1 MATASWTWMIYMA
14 THNNVA
20 EAGNQSVARMR
31 LVQRDDTVR
40 VLVQQ
45 ATPDRCVRRMMGANP
60 EVIADLGQVD
70 SGDPA
75 TLIDFIQWAA
85 NTAPAQHYALV
96 LWSHGSGWEPSE
108 METIAKRQS
117 PLVPVTTG
125 ELLQRGTDEGRNV
138 FFSSTLDT
146 LFSLPTPPDRAVAFD
161 DGSGHSLDTIE
172 LGRVTDNAAQ
182 ILGQPIDL
190 LGMNACLMSAIE
202 VAYQI
207 RHSVRVYVASED
219 LMPAQGLPY
228 DDILTCLKAQPD
240 MDAAE
245 LGKLVVE
252 RYCAYFRA
260 SSPQT
265 PLNATLTALQ
275 LDGIKQVATT
285 VSAFASAL
293 QANIGGEIRV
303 VWDAHRAT
311 HPFLFRLYDLVGF
324 CQDLAARSSADP
336 NSIAAA
342 QAVLTAL
349 KDPAFRLASD
359 YTAQAYADTGGI
371 STYLMPPIPGKT
383 LSPYY
388 AQTAYAGATG
398 WDKFL
403 AAYHAAVP

>member
-1 MATASWTWMIYMA
+1 MATANWTWLIYMA
-14 THNNVA
+14 THNDVA

-31 LVQRDDTVR
+31 LAQRNDSVR

-45 ATPDRCVRRMMGANP
+45 ATPDDCVRRIIGANP
-60 EVIADLGQVD
+60 EVVADLGQID

-75 TLIDFIQWAA
+75 ALVDFIQWGAD
-85 NTAPAQHYALV
+85 TAPAQHYALV

-108 METIAKRQS
+108 MDAIAKQQ
-117 PLVPVTTG
+117 PALVPVTTS
-125 ELLQRGTDEGRNV
+125 ELHQRGAGEGRQV
-138 FFSSTLDT
+138 FFSTTLRT
-146 LFSLPTPPDRAVAFD
+146 LLSLPTPPVRAVAFD

-172 LGRVTDNAAQ
+172 LGKVTDKVAQ

-202 VAYQI
+202 VAYQL
-207 RHSVRVYVASED
+207 RLSVRVYVASED

-228 DDILTCLKAQPD
+228 DDILNRLKAQPA
-240 MDAAE
+240 MDAVT
-245 LGKLVVE
+245 LGKLLVE
-252 RYCAYFRA
+252 RYCAYLLA

-265 PLNATLTALQ
+265 PLTATLTALQ
-275 LDGIKQVATT
+275 LDGIERVATA

-293 QANIGGEIRV
+293 QADIGGEIKE
-303 VWDAHRAT
+303 VWDAHRAA
-311 HPFLFRLYDLVGF
+311 HPFLFRLYDLVNF
-324 CQDLAARSSADP
+324 CQELAAQSSAGP

-349 KDPAFRLASD
+349 KDPAFLLSIN
-359 YTAQAYADTGGI
+359 YTAQTYKDTGGV

-388 AQTAYAGATG
+388 AQTAYAQATG

-403 AAYHAAVP
+403 AAYHAAIP

>member
-1 MATASWTWMIYMA
+1 MATATWTWLIYMA
-14 THNNVA
+14 TRNNVA

-31 LVQRDDTVR
+31 LAQRDDSMR

-45 ATPDRCVRRMMGANP
+45 ATPDDCVRRIIGADP
-60 EVIADLGQVD
+60 EVVAHLGQLD

-75 TLIDFIQWAA
+75 ALVDFIQWGAA
-85 NTAPAQHYALV
+85 TAPAQHYALV

-108 METIAKRQS
+108 METIAKLQ
-117 PLVPVTTG
+117 PALVPVTAS
-125 ELLQRGTDEGRNV
+125 ELLQRGAAEGRQV
-138 FFSSTLDT
+138 FFSSTLRT
-146 LFSLPTPPDRAVAFD
+146 LLSLPTPPVRAVAFD

-172 LGRVTDNAAQ
+172 LGQVIDKAAQ

-207 RHSVRVYVASED
+207 RLSVRVYVASED

-228 DDILTCLKAQPD
+228 DDILNRLKARPD
-240 MDAAE
+240 MDAAT
-245 LGKLVVE
+245 LGKLLVE
-252 RYCAYFRA
+252 RYCAYFFA
-260 SSPQT
+260 LSPQT

-275 LDGIKQVATT
+275 LNGIERVATA
-285 VSAFASAL
+285 VSALAGAL
-293 QANIGGEIRV
+293 QADISSELKEI
-303 VWDAHRAT
+303 WNAHRAT

-324 CQDLAARSSADP
+324 CQDLVAQSTAHPD
-336 NSIAAA
+336 SIAAA

-349 KDPAFRLASD
+349 KDPAFLLSTS
-359 YTAQAYADTGGI
+359 YTGQTYKDTGGI

-388 AQTAYAGATG
+388 TRTAYAQATG

-403 AAYHAAVP
+403 AAYHAAIP

>member
-1 MATASWTWMIYMA
+1 MATATWTWLIYMA
-14 THNNVA
+14 TRNNVA

-31 LVQRDDTVR
+31 LAQRDDSMR

-45 ATPDRCVRRMMGANP
+45 ATPDDCVRRIIGADP
-60 EVIADLGQVD
+60 EVVADLGQLD

-75 TLIDFIQWAA
+75 ALVNFIQWGAA
-85 NTAPAQHYALV
+85 TAPAQHYALV

-108 METIAKRQS
+108 METIAKLQ
-117 PLVPVTTG
+117 PALVPVTAS
-125 ELLQRGTDEGRNV
+125 ELLQRGAAEGRQV
-138 FFSSTLDT
+138 FFSSTLRT
-146 LFSLPTPPDRAVAFD
+146 LLSLPTPPVRAVAFD

-172 LGRVTDNAAQ
+172 LGQVIDKAAQ

-207 RHSVRVYVASED
+207 RLSVRVYVASED

-228 DDILTCLKAQPD
+228 DDILNRLKARPD
-240 MDAAE
+240 MDAAT
-245 LGKLVVE
+245 LGKLLVE
-252 RYCAYFRA
+252 RYCAYFFA
-260 SSPQT
+260 LSPQT

-275 LDGIKQVATT
+275 LNGIERVATA
-285 VSAFASAL
+285 VSALAGAL
-293 QANIGGEIRV
+293 QADISSELKEI
-303 VWDAHRAT
+303 WNAHRAT

-324 CQDLAARSSADP
+324 CQDLVAQSTAHPD
-336 NSIAAA
+336 SIAAA

-349 KDPAFRLASD
+349 KDPAFLLSTS
-359 YTAQAYADTGGI
+359 YTGQTYKDTGGI

-388 AQTAYAGATG
+388 ARTAYAQATG

-403 AAYHAAVP
+403 AAYHAAIP